1 MCDDDHYA
9 AVDPAAE
16 SCVGAPTPAAC
27 WLTKN
32 SCSVFHA
39 WTAAVDSQDRALVAG
54 GGKEERSRAEA

>member
-27 WLTKN
+27 WLTKDRY
-32 SCSVFHA
+32 FD
-39 WTAAVDSQDRALVAG
+39 AVDSQDRAVVAG